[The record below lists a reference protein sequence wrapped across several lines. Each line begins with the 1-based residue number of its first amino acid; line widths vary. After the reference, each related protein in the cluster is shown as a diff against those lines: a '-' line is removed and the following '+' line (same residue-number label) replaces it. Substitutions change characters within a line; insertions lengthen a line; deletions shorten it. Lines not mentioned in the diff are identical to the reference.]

1 MFVTYDEY
9 TELGYKAVSD
19 EDFERYETMAAQ
31 TVNLYTQ
38 NRVTVD
44 SLDEINKRGVCEII
58 DLMMES
64 TQTGGRTVSGFSNS
78 RYSESYSA
86 EQSKSV
92 DTRVVDAISLYFTTD
107 QTWRGI

>member
-9 TELGYKAVSD
+9 TALGYKAVSKA
-19 EDFERYETMAAQ
+19 DFDRYEAMAAQ
-31 TVNLYTQ
+31 SVKLYTQ
-38 NRVTVD
+38 DRVTAE
-44 SLDEINKRGVCEII
+44 SLDETNKRGVCEII
-58 DLMMES
+58 DLMQES